1 MPSRTLEG
9 LALEQT
15 EKFLKPR
22 TFLDMVYLFFLIFWL
37 VTAFIFTNDAIFRAT
52 MFGIIIILF
61 IVTPIYVNLSEGH
74 KAAASSKNRAFKVLL
89 FYIFIN
95 ILTPNSNIPTLWN
108 PSVFPVSYKVLE
120 SIIVCLLV
128 PIGILVSRLQPKNLD
143 YGYSYYIQNFVKSL
157 CFSYIIVFILKGI
170 NLLIPPSEIV
180 VDFDKLLLITYSL
193 YLLINILPSVSK
205 PIITS
210 EKVNLSVDNLFN
222 QYQALKSRNERVR
235 DTLFFSSLCLLG
247 FLWLN
252 WIEMYGDVF
261 RFIAVVGLF
270 LWFVL
275 LFAPSKEKGAG
286 FSSVVNSLTGH
297 TIDPSSVVGGRVQN
311 FMKSIQETEFEKP
324 ERVYS
329 IPTDGMKLISKG
341 KMTVSA
347 AKGSLAIPTVT
358 DKGTALVLMGKSEM
372 ETETEDQQTTKEE
385 IEGTTTLWIPP
396 EEWDKIKLK
405 LDSKDVNDL
414 SEVDLKQAGIEK
426 ASEIYDKTKNALEN
440 LKSWKGPQDMFS
452 SVFDETPS
460 KYSVKETED
469 YSIINIPGVYVLE
482 TKFLEIINVFG
493 GFVKVL
499 KIKGVG
505 EYIQIGGGFVTVMET
520 PDYSF
525 VQGPFFST
533 IETPEGEKVRVFG
546 IDFNEGKEID
556 LVALKERVM
565 SDSSNFENLLTK
577 RVEKIFEED
586 PQLIFTDSMGE
597 KRGFL
602 FGEDEILGDIKPT
615 SKESRTLKKKKR
627 IGIVDRD
634 GTESIKGFEK
644 FKKREKREK
653 RESRHHKRFDT
664 SITVNANQPQEQEDQ
679 IETIDLDPEG
689 IPINHPE
696 LQRIEV
702 KFERMEESIDE
713 ADDRLLEGILSENKH
728 TELVTRLK
736 ERQTKLLEEKEK
748 VKDKLKVKLV

>member
-37 VTAFIFTNDAIFRAT
+37 VTAFIFTTDAIFRAT

-61 IVTPIYVNLSEGH
+61 IATPIYVHLSEGH
-74 KAAASSKNRAFKVLL
+74 KTAASSKNRAFKVLL
-89 FYIFIN
+89 FYILIN
-95 ILTPNSNIPTLWN
+95 ILTPNSNIPTLWDL
-108 PSVFPVSYKVLE
+108 SVFPVSYKVLE
-120 SIIVCLLV
+120 SIIVCLLL
-128 PIGILVSRLQPKNLD
+128 PIGILVSSLQPKNLD

-157 CFSYIIVFILKGI
+157 CFSYLIVYILKGI
-170 NLLIPPSEIV
+170 NLLISPSDLT
-180 VDFDKLLLITYSL
+180 VDFDILLLIAYSL
-193 YLLINILPSVSK
+193 YLLINVLPGVSK

-210 EKVNLSVDNLFN
+210 KKVNISVDNLFN

-235 DTLFFSSLCLLG
+235 DSLFFSSLCLLG
-247 FLWLN
+247 FLGLN
-252 WIEMYGDVF
+252 WIEMHGDVF

-275 LFAPSKEKGAG
+275 MFAPSKDKGVG
-286 FSSVVNSLTGH
+286 FSSLVHSLTGH
-297 TIDPSSVVGGRVQN
+297 TIDPSSAVGGRVQN
-311 FMKSIQETEFEKP
+311 FVKAIQETEFEKP

-329 IPTDGMKLISKG
+329 IPTDGMKIISKG
-341 KMTVSA
+341 KTTVSA

-372 ETETEDQQTTKEE
+372 ETETENQQTTKEE

-405 LDSKDVNDL
+405 LDSKDLNDL

-426 ASEIYDKTKNALEN
+426 VSEIYDKTKNALES
-440 LKSWKGPQDMFS
+440 LKSWKGPQGMFS
-452 SVFDETPS
+452 SIFDETPS

-469 YSIINIPGVYVLE
+469 YSIIKLPGVYVLE
-482 TKFLEIINVFG
+482 TEFLEIINILG

-499 KIKGVG
+499 QIKGVG
-505 EYIQIGGGFVTVMET
+505 EYIQIGGGFITVMET

-525 VQGPFFST
+525 IQGPFFST
-533 IETPEGEKVRVFG
+533 IETPEGEKIRVFG
-546 IDFNEGKEID
+546 IDFSEGEEID
-556 LVALKERVM
+556 LVALKERVV
-565 SDSSNFENLLTK
+565 SDSSNFEDLLTK

-586 PQLIFTDSMGE
+586 PQLIFTDSMGD

-602 FGEDEILGDIKPT
+602 FGEDEILGDIRPK
-615 SKESRTLKKKKR
+615 SKKSRKLKKMKR
-627 IGIVDRD
+627 LDGI
-634 GTESIKGFEK
+634 ESVKGIKGLKGKE
-644 FKKREKREK
+644 RRA
-653 RESRHHKRFDT
+653 SRHYKQLDT
-664 SITVNANQPQEQEDQ
+664 SITVNPTQSQEQKDQ
-679 IETIDLDPEG
+679 IETLDLDPEG

-696 LQRIEV
+696 LQRIED
-702 KFERMEESIDE
+702 KLDRIEESIDE